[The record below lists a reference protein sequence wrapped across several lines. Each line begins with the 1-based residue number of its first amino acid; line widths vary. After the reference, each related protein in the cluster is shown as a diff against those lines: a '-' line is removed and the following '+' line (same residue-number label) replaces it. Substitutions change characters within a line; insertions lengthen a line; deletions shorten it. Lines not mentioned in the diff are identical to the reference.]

1 MDRDPVAVAWLGR
14 VGYERAL
21 GLQRQLQERRRA
33 SGQDWL
39 LMLEHDPVFTLGR
52 QHSIPKWRDAQSA
65 SASRIPVVL
74 TERGGDI
81 TYHGPGQ
88 LVAYVI
94 MDLRAAGIGATD
106 LVWRLEE
113 VAIATLAAWGIEA
126 GRDARNRG
134 AWIGNRKVAQVGIS
148 VRGGVSMHGIALN
161 VATDPGHFALIEAC
175 GLPDIETTS
184 MADLLGG
191 RRLVVG
197 AVATVFREAF
207 GAVFGRLLVDTTAPE
222 VPEGDGIPRKS
233 ERDDADQPVPGG

>member
-1 MDRDPVAVAWLGR
+1 MVAWLGR
-14 VGYERAL
+14 VGYEWAL
-21 GLQRQLQERRRA
+21 ATQRELQERRRA
-33 SGQDWL
+33 GGQDWL
-39 LMLEHDPVFTLGR
+39 LLLEHDPVFTLGR

-65 SASRIPVVL
+65 EAARIPVVQ

-94 MDLRAAGIGATD
+94 MDLRSAGIGATD

-113 VAIATLAAWGIEA
+113 VAIVTLAAWGIEA

-161 VATDPGHFALIEAC
+161 VATDPAHFALIEAC
-175 GLPDIETTS
+175 GLPDIEATS
-184 MADLLGG
+184 MADLLDGPG
-191 RRLVVG
+191 LEVG
-197 AVATVFREAF
+197 AVARVFRDSF
-207 GAVFGRLLVDTTAPE
+207 GAVFGRLLVDAAAPE
-222 VPEGDGIPRKS
+222 IPEGAGVPRKG
-233 ERDDADQPVPGG
+233 ERDDADQAVPGG